1 MLLTSSFA
9 LSYTAPM
16 EETGQ
21 MGNTPMGIDRQQKG
35 AKKTA
40 RYVGYVGVILI
51 PFVSFLLGLT
61 VGYSQARQDTLSWY
75 GPSSSGS
82 IVGENIPGRSA
93 SAPKVDLRLLW
104 ESLEKVEALYIDPSK
119 INYQSMAYGAVR
131 GIIATLEDPY
141 TSFMNPQESE
151 TFNDVLSG
159 DLEGIGAELAE
170 RDGHLVVVA
179 PLKGSPAEKAG
190 LLPADILYKIDSE
203 STANL
208 TLTEAVAKIRG
219 KPGTKVVL
227 TIIRGDETK
236 PLDIAIERQAIKV
249 PSVELKMLEG
259 GYANI
264 IVSQF
269 GSETTKEF
277 NKIINQLL
285 IKKPKGIIVD
295 LRNNGGGYLSA
306 ATELGSEFIA
316 NGILTIIKKR
326 LSDGSWDEEVQRAT
340 GIARLENIPLV
351 VLINEG
357 SASASEIFAGAM
369 HDHGRAKLVGN
380 KTFGKGT
387 VQDLISLSDGSTLRI
402 TTAQWL
408 TPNGVNIHKV
418 GIMPDVTIE
427 LDPAKK
433 DKDGTVKDLQLD
445 KAIEVLRSEVNS
457 PLNQTSP

>member
-1 MLLTSSFA
+1 
-9 LSYTAPM
+9 M

-21 MGNTPMGIDRQQKG
+21 MGNSPTEIDKQQRG

-61 VGYSQARQDTLSWY
+61 VGYNQARQDTLSWY
-75 GPSSSGS
+75 GPTGSGS

-93 SAPKVDLRLLW
+93 SAPKIDLRLLW
-104 ESLEKVEALYIDPSK
+104 ESLEKVEAMYIDPSK

-131 GIIATLEDPY
+131 GMIATLDDPY

-151 TFNDVLSG
+151 AFNDVLSG

-190 LLPADILYKIDSE
+190 LMPADILYKIDAE

-208 TLTEAVAKIRG
+208 TLTEAVSKIRG

-249 PSVELKMLEG
+249 PSVELKMLDG
-259 GYANI
+259 NYAHI

-277 NKIINQLL
+277 GKVVNQLL
-285 IKKPKGIIVD
+285 IKKPKGVIVD

-306 ATELGSEFIA
+306 ATELGSEFIG
-316 NGILTIIKKR
+316 NGIITIIKKR
-326 LSDGSWDEEVQRAT
+326 LSDGSWNEEVQRAT
-340 GIARLENIPLV
+340 GNARLETIPLV
-351 VLINEG
+351 VLVNEG

-369 HDHGRAKLVGN
+369 HDHARAKLVGT

-418 GIMPDVTIE
+418 GIMPDVVIE

-433 DKDGTVKDLQLD
+433 EKDGKLKDLQLD
-445 KAIEVLRSEVNS
+445 KAVEVLKSEITNHLDLTA
-457 PLNQTSP
+457 P